1 MKRIISLGLAALIL
15 LGTLTGV
22 LMSAVYAAVDD
33 GTGGRPNIL
42 TSDGILIESYRY
54 TNRTLSLVLVD
65 TNVSYDSGTTEFKEF
80 YKNPLK

>member
-22 LMSAVYAAVDD
+22 LMSAVYAEETSDAVDD

-65 TNVSYDSGTTEFKEF
+65 TNVSYDSGTT
-80 YKNPLK
+80 